1 MKIPLI
7 ERGIC
12 YVLEKIFN
20 GIMLLLYGQHP
31 SETKAQKI
39 TRWGL
44 VLITTVGVIIFLLVI
59 KNLFAPGETELKVRT
74 APVKMTPLK

>member
-1 MKIPLI
+1 MQIPLI

-20 GIMLLLYGQHP
+20 GIMILLYGQHP
-31 SETKAQKI
+31 SETKAQKL

-44 VLITTVGVIIFLLVI
+44 VFVIIVSIIVSLIVI
-59 KNLFAPGETELKVRT
+59 KKLLFTGKPELKVKT
-74 APVKMTPLK
+74 AAIRMIPLK